1 MGIYLPPE
9 LEMPLVFGAV
19 LSYVIHIY
27 LRKRAAVRSPRDIEG
42 DVENCNR
49 RGVLFAS
56 GLIVGESL
64 MGVIM
69 AAIIV
74 ISVTSGGDESP
85 LRMVDASFGSTAE
98 WLGLAVNILLMVEF
112 ARRVITAKFK

>member
-1 MGIYLPPE
+1 MK
-9 LEMPLVFGAV
+9 
-19 LSYVIHIY
+19 
-27 LRKRAAVRSPRDIEG
+27 KRAAVRSPQDIEG

-49 RGVLFAS
+49 HGVLFAS

-85 LRMVDASFGSTAE
+85 LRMVDASFWWYS
-98 WLGLAVNILLMVEF
+98 
-112 ARRVITAKFK
+112 